1 MEQLIKVWGTVQEWL
16 RGGLHLTNPNTEDP
30 YNDVILHITPETA
43 VADGAL
49 GLPLGAESIA
59 EGDRLEAWI
68 GPAVMMSLPPQAAA
82 LAAVVNLP
90 EGVAVGYH
98 TVLTAAL
105 EEDGMAVAAEDGA
118 VFTVPSTA
126 DIFPWRTR
134 QIVRFE
140 DIAPGRQ
147 LLVWQDETGAV
158 IRVVLFP

>member
-1 MEQLIKVWGTVQEWL
+1 MEQLIKIWGTVQ
-16 RGGLHLTNPNTEDP
+16 RQMRDGLHLTNPNPEDP

-90 EGVAVGYH
+90 EGMAAELYTVAAAC
-98 TVLTAAL
+98 LT
-105 EEDGMAVAAEDGA
+105 EDGMAVETVDGA
-118 VFTVPSTA
+118 AFTVPPMA
-126 DIFPWRTR
+126 DISPWRTR

-147 LLVWQDETGAV
+147 LLVWQDETGVV